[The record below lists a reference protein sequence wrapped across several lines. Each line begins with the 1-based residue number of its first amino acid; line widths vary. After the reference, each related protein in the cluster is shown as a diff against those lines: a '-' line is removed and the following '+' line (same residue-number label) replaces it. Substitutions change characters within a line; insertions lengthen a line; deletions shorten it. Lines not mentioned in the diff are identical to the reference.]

1 MPNLL
6 AMTGVTT
13 TERGLDVNLRS
24 GPQMREYVAIADR
37 IAGDGLGT
45 ILDWGCGHGQVT
57 VMLRERGFETESFDY
72 ASGID
77 GVTKRVLPEYPDVE
91 ATLSSDP
98 VALPYEDEQF
108 DAVLSLGVLEHV
120 MDPDGSL
127 EELRRIL
134 KPGGR
139 LYVYK
144 LPNRRSY
151 LEWIAKKMGW
161 YYHGAL
167 EHDRL
172 YGVGD
177 AVALV
182 DRHGFDVEES
192 RLMNM
197 LPLTITHPL
206 ALRLAGAVWKLN
218 VLLSRVPGLRALATN
233 VEVIARKR

>member
-1 MPNLL
+1 
-6 AMTGVTT
+6 MTAGVTT
-13 TERGLDVNLRS
+13 SRGLDVNLRS

-37 IAGDGLGT
+37 IARDGRGR

-72 ASGID
+72 AADVD
-77 GVTKRVLPEYPDVE
+77 GVTKRPLPEYPDVE

-98 VALPYEDEQF
+98 VGLPYEDEEF

-120 MDPDGSL
+120 MDPGGSL
-127 EELRRIL
+127 EELRRVL

-151 LEWIAKKMGW
+151 LEWIARKLGW

-167 EHDRL
+167 EYDRVYNL
-172 YGVGD
+172 RE
-177 AVALV
+177 AVDIV
-182 DRHGFDVEES
+182 ERHGFVVDEA
-192 RLMNM
+192 RLFNM
-197 LPLTITHPL
+197 LPLTISHPL
-206 ALRLAGAVWKLN
+206 AHRFASAIWRVNAG
-218 VLLSRVPGLRALATN
+218 LSLVPGLRLFATN
-233 VEVIARKR
+233 VEVLAQKR